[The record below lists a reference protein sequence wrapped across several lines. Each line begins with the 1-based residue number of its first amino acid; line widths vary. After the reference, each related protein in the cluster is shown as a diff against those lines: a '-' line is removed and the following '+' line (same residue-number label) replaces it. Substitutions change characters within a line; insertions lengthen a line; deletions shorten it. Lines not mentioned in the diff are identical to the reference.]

1 MAQNAR
7 RVQGT
12 KKVFA
17 KGYNLMLKDK
27 ALQISDGVFVP
38 TICIDTIR
46 DYKQFDLDFPP
57 AECAHCF
64 MVSCEGQVLY
74 WNTLTN
80 DFESEL
86 VALP

>member
-1 MAQNAR
+1 
-7 RVQGT
+7 
-12 KKVFA
+12 
-17 KGYNLMLKDK
+17 MLKDK
-27 ALQISDGVFVP
+27 TLQISDGVFVP

-80 DFESEL
+80 DFGSEL